1 MSSNEDEI
9 ERLSEV
15 VSTNEHCVEETA
27 GYIFELGGTNGRIAK
42 QQDILEKATAMC
54 QTFTDEYERTTEMRN
69 QQKQLL
75 EALREALTLKLDQI
89 YGSARTRA
97 NQEEEEW
104 DNLGIRGF

>member
-1 MSSNEDEI
+1 MCETF
-9 ERLSEV
+9 RL
-15 VSTNEHCVEETA
+15 
-27 GYIFELGGTNGRIAK
+27 
-42 QQDILEKATAMC
+42 
-54 QTFTDEYERTTEMRN
+54 EYERTTELRG
-69 QQKQLL
+69 QQRGLL